1 MLQRTVTLFTLFSA
15 FTVSVFAQGLDTRA
29 SKDDWEEINF
39 EFNSAVLS
47 DGFPSLLRLAD
58 LLKAHTGYKVRLEGH
73 ADHIGSD
80 RSNDKLGL
88 QRANMVR
95 DFLVKYGAKANQIE
109 TQSRGEKDPKVQG
122 EKARYNKTDVARWM
136 NRRVA
141 VSVLDEQGRVVGA
154 GTGGIGEAIAAIPK
168 PARDCCDEIL
178 KRLDRLDEIAKMLRD
193 MADQN
198 AGLRKELDNLKQQQA
213 ALQSQINSAPKPLT
227 EDQTA
232 KVVDTQIAK
241 NRDPRFS
248 LLGVNIGEDS
258 YKHVTFSGRARFFA
272 PFKEHF
278 AIQAQGE
285 YFYFKEAREGQFD
298 LGLVDRMGNFQAG
311 LFSSFKHVSLRQ
323 YQNGGTLGQAALT
336 LDYIFRLGK
345 VGVFGTKGF
354 LDNQLLDSR
363 NAAIMNGSIVASCA
377 GAAPGTCGLAPNLYL
392 EKYLRVVDQVGVSG
406 TVGLW
411 KNNYLEGNFGYLRS
425 RANADRPGGTLRF
438 VFPIHDKIAFTV
450 EGGMNETLVAANNW
464 GRAVVGV
471 QFGNF
476 LRPREFQGVEHA
488 VPVDVPRVR
497 YEVATV
503 RARHGVAPPVADA
516 GPDQIGVPAGTITL
530 NGSASYDPNG
540 EKLTYQWVSET
551 PGVAIT
557 GATQPVATF
566 TAAQGQ
572 TYSFRLTVTNE
583 DGLSGSARTRV
594 TTTTPPTL
602 QIVFFT
608 ANPPQIN
615 QGQSSTLSWQVLNA
629 TTVTVS
635 AVSGNQPGTGTAQ
648 VSPQQTTTY
657 TLTASNGTQTQT
669 ATAVVVVIPG
679 NPVSISSCMATPAS
693 INKGESSTISFN
705 TANATSVTVS
715 PIVAN
720 VGLNGFVVSPDA
732 TTTYTI
738 TAMGAT
744 GTASASC
751 SVTLVVTIDPGKP
764 RILRFTGSP
773 LEIVAGEKSTL
784 TWQVENADSVTI
796 TGLGTVQLSGT
807 QDVTPA
813 NTTTYTLTATNKQG
827 SVSLDV
833 TITVIQPARITSFT
847 SNPPVSPGA
856 GQNVVLSCQ
865 ATNATSVTIAGAG
878 PLAGNGTVVV
888 NPTVDTTYTCTAV
901 GVRSQDT
908 KTLLVKVT
916 TTPPPQCPGPDPRCP
931 PVGPPPTVVIAGGPV
946 LETLV
951 RTVTLDASQSFS
963 PASFTPLKY
972 FWTAR
977 EGRAAIANA
986 NTPTPIVYLGNLYGD
1001 YFFDVTVTD
1010 ARGNVA
1016 TGTIDVRLVVT
1027 RIP

>member
-1 MLQRTVTLFTLFSA
+1 MLQRSVTLFTLFSA

-73 ADHIGSD
+73 ADHLGSD
-80 RSNDKLGL
+80 RYNDKLGT
-88 QRANMVR
+88 QRATMVR
-95 DFLVKYGAKANQIE
+95 DFLVKYGANANQIE
-109 TQSRGEKDPKVQG
+109 TQSRGEKDPRVQG

-154 GTGGIGEAIAAIPK
+154 GTGGIGDAIAAIPK

-248 LLGVNIGEDS
+248 LLGINIGEDS

-298 LGLVDRMGNFQAG
+298 LGLVDRIGNFQAG

-323 YQNGGTLGQAALT
+323 YQSGGTLGQASLT
-336 LDYIFRLGK
+336 LDYIFRLGRF
-345 VGVFGTKGF
+345 GVFGTKAF

-363 NAAIMNGSIVASCA
+363 NAAIMNGSIVESCA
-377 GAAPGTCGLAPNLYL
+377 GALPGTCGLAPNLYF
-392 EKYLRVVDQVGVSG
+392 EKYLRAVDQIGVSG

-438 VFPIHDKIAFTV
+438 VFPIHDKVAFTV
-450 EGGMNETLVAANNW
+450 EGGINETLVTANNW

-476 LRPREFQGVEHA
+476 LRPREFQGVTHA

-497 YEVATV
+497 YEIATV
-503 RARHGVAPPVADA
+503 RASHGVTPPIADA

-540 EKLTYQWVSET
+540 QKLTYQWVSET
-551 PGVAIT
+551 AGVAIS
-557 GATQPVATF
+557 GANQPIATF
-566 TAAQGQ
+566 TAASGQ
-572 TYSFRLTVTNE
+572 TYTFRLTVTNQ
-583 DGLSGSARTRV
+583 DGLTGSARTRV
-594 TTTTPPTL
+594 TTTTPAQL
-602 QIVFFT
+602 QIVFFA

-615 QGQSSTLSWQVLNA
+615 QGQSSQLSWQVLNA
-629 TTVTVS
+629 TSVTISPTVGSVAAS
-635 AVSGNQPGTGTAQ
+635 GTAP
-648 VSPQQTTTY
+648 VSPTQTTTY
-657 TLTASNGTQTQT
+657 TLTARNGTQELNAT
-669 ATAVVVVIPG
+669 ATVVVNA
-679 NPVSISSCMATPAS
+679 NPVTIAGCMATPTT
-693 INKGESSTISFN
+693 INAGESTTISFN
-705 TANATSVTVS
+705 TTNATAVTVTPS
-715 PIVAN
+715 VPG
-720 VGLNGFVVSPDA
+720 VGTNGSFVVSPA
-732 TTTYTI
+732 ANTTYTI
-738 TAMGAT
+738 TAVGN

-751 SVTLVVTIDPGKP
+751 SVGVIVVTNPGMP
-764 RILRFTGSP
+764 RIIRFTGAP

-784 TWQVENADSVTI
+784 TWQVENADTVTI
-796 TGLGTVQLSGT
+796 TGLGTVALTGT

-813 NTTTYTLTATNKQG
+813 TTTPYTLTATNKQG
-827 SVSLDV
+827 PLSQVV
-833 TITVIQPARITSFT
+833 TITVIQPARINSFT
-847 SNPPVSPGA
+847 ANPPVSPGP

-865 ATNATSVTIAGAG
+865 ASDATSVTIAGAG

-908 KTLLVKVT
+908 KTLLVRVT

-946 LETLV
+946 LETVV

-963 PASFTPLKY
+963 PANFTPLKY
-972 FWTAR
+972 FWTSR